1 MSLDDWQRAG
11 FCKEGT
17 LEEVRRMLRAGVPPG
32 QIILD
37 PSRGGWIRVR
47 EDGVVHSHT
56 YSGGEARLLAI
67 GIVEQII
74 HDLQDRR
81 GLGDE
86 FNQVDDDVQGEI
98 VATWVG
104 IVEDALLQLV
114 RDGNL
119 RLGG

>member
-1 MSLDDWQRAG
+1 MSLDAWQRAG

-17 LEEVRRMLRAGVPPG
+17 LEEVRRMLEAGVPPG
-32 QIILD
+32 QIILN
-37 PSRGGWIRVR
+37 PRAGGWIRVQG
-47 EDGVVHSHT
+47 EEMVSGHT
-56 YSGGEARLLAI
+56 YAAGEARLLAVA
-67 GIVEQII
+67 IVEQIL

-86 FNQVDDDVQGEI
+86 FQAIDDDVQGEI

-104 IVEDALLQLV
+104 IVEDSLLQLV
-114 RDGNL
+114 RDGKL